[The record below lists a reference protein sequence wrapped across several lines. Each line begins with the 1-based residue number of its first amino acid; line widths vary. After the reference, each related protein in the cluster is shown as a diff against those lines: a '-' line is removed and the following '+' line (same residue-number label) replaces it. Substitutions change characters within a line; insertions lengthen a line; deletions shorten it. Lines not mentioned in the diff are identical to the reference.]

1 MMTNS
6 SIEVDAPMAEV
17 WAIYADVER
26 WSEWTASIDR
36 VTPVG
41 DAGLE
46 IGHRFE
52 IKQPRFPK
60 LVWEVTAVDPGASW
74 TWRQRS
80 LGSTTIAS
88 HELVAL
94 GSARTLVRQRIDQ
107 RGPLG
112 VVVAALTRR
121 MTRRY
126 LDLEAQGLK
135 ASSEA
140 VMRRDASSA

>member
-6 SIEVDAPMAEV
+6 SIEVDAPMADV

-41 DAGLE
+41 DACLE

-52 IKQPRFPK
+52 IRHPRFPK
-60 LVWEVTAVDPGASW
+60 LVWEVTAVEPGRAW

-80 LGSTTIAS
+80 LASTTIAS

-94 GSARTLVRQRIDQ
+94 GSNRTLVRQ
-107 RGPLG
+107 
-112 VVVAALTRR
+112 
-121 MTRRY
+121 
-126 LDLEAQGLK
+126 
-135 ASSEA
+135 
-140 VMRRDASSA
+140 